1 LPQPRAAT
9 TIAAVKPLQT
19 AVRVTVARLAWPLL
33 VLLAGCSA
41 PEAPN
46 GAAASAPAAADPSS
60 TAAPAQLV
68 RGNGPEPDSLDP
80 QRART
85 VESANVLRDLYE
97 GLTTIGRD
105 GAPAPGAAT
114 DWRVSEDG
122 LRWTFRLRPDL
133 RWSNGDPLVAGDF
146 VAALRRLADP
156 ATRSQYAQVIDSIRN
171 AQAVIAGRQPPEAL
185 GVAAPDPLTVV
196 IELATPTPYL
206 PGLMSHW
213 ATMPIHGASLARH
226 GGDFVKPGNHVT
238 NGAFRLLAWVQGS
251 HVDLERNPRYWNDA
265 ANRIEAVRW
274 LSLSDEN
281 AEYRRYRSGELHVTA
296 TVPRGQFEQ
305 VRRDHGAELKLGPQL
320 GTYFIGFNLDREP
333 FRSQPGLRRALSLA
347 LDRDRITGSITRVGE
362 RPAHGWVPP
371 GTFDYTGQSFDYA
384 ASPMA
389 QRITEARRLYAEAG
403 YSAAKPLRFELRY
416 NTGEIH
422 NRIAVAA
429 AAMWKQALGV
439 ETTLVA
445 VEFKVLQQEID
456 ARGVDLFRLSWI
468 GDYNDAYT
476 FLQYFKSDF
485 GINTTHFADPRYDA
499 LLVEAA
505 GEVDPAQRRALLE
518 QAERRLLDQHP
529 LMPVYFYVNK
539 HLVSPRVGGWYD
551 NVMNVVYTRDLTLAR

>member
-1 LPQPRAAT
+1 MTPLPAAARS
-9 TIAAVKPLQT
+9 TIV
-19 AVRVTVARLAWPLL
+19 RLAWPLL
-33 VLLAGCSA
+33 VLLAGCSS
-41 PEAPN
+41 PDTPVDP
-46 GAAASAPAAADPSS
+46 SAPADGA
-60 TAAPAQLV
+60 TASASQPVRLV

-85 VESANVLRDLYE
+85 VESGNLLRDLYE

-114 DWRVSEDG
+114 DWRVSDDG
-122 LRWTFRLRPDL
+122 LRWTFTLRPGQ

-146 VAALRRLADP
+146 VAALRRLVDP
-156 ATRSQYAQVIDSIRN
+156 ATRSQYAQVVDSIRH
-171 AQAVIAGRQPPEAL
+171 AQAVIAGRLPPDAL
-185 GVAAPDPLTVV
+185 GVAAPDPATLV
-196 IELATPTPYL
+196 IELASPTPYL

-213 ATMPIHGASLARH
+213 STLPIHGPSLARH
-226 GGDFVKPGNHVT
+226 GADFAKPGKLVG
-238 NGAFRLLAWVQGS
+238 NGAFRLITWVQGS
-251 HVDLERNPRYWNDA
+251 HLDLERNPRYWNDA
-265 ANRIEAVRW
+265 ANRLDAVRW
-274 LSLSDEN
+274 LSQADEN
-281 AEYRRYRSGELHVTA
+281 AEYRRWRSGELHVTA
-296 TVPRGQFEQ
+296 TVPRSQFEQ
-305 VRRDHGAELKLGPQL
+305 IRRDHAAELKLGPQL

-347 LDRDRITGSITRVGE
+347 LDRGRITSSITRVGE
-362 RPAHGWVPP
+362 LPAHGWVPP
-371 GTFDYTGQSFDYA
+371 GTFNYTGQSFDYA
-384 ASPMA
+384 ARPMPERIAEA
-389 QRITEARRLYAEAG
+389 QRLYAAAG

-416 NTGEIH
+416 TTGEIH

-439 ETTLVA
+439 ETTLAA

-456 ARGVDLFRLSWI
+456 ARGVDLYRLSWI

-485 GINTTHFADPRYDA
+485 GINTTHFEDPRYDA

-505 GEVDPAQRRALLE
+505 VEVDAAKRRALLE
-518 QAERRLLDQHP
+518 QAERRLLEQHP

-551 NVMNVVYTRDLTLAR
+551 NVMNVVYSRELSLAP